1 MVWIPPKRMVGKQPD
16 PRSFVSP
23 CETQMP
29 DLAEKRAGLPEGP
42 WTAAWSTKHQRWFW
56 EDRGRCLSTWEKP
69 AECNDPP
76 SEGPPEMPDLAAK
89 RSGLPEGWECE
100 WDIRHQRVYYFN
112 RKTKERTWKC
122 PVAPVA
128 VKEVVEAALWQQSL
142 SLQDRKAAAHLL
154 EVMFHELE
162 ILSAEDASRKD
173 KHTALIEMLKAVN
186 HLADLRWP
194 KTRGMWFLPAE
205 LEASTVSSTCGGK
218 LSFEASQRFPYES
231 PSVEDLEDWVEQ
243 KLKRRKVG

>member
-1 MVWIPPKRMVGKQPD
+1 
-16 PRSFVSP
+16 
-23 CETQMP
+23 
-29 DLAEKRAGLPEGP
+29 
-42 WTAAWSTKHQRWFW
+42 
-56 EDRGRCLSTWEKP
+56 
-69 AECNDPP
+69 
-76 SEGPPEMPDLAAK
+76 MPDLAAK
-89 RSGLPEGWECE
+89 RAGLPEGWECE

-112 RKTKERTWKC
+112 RKTEERTWKC

-128 VKEVVEAALWQQSL
+128 VMEVVEAAPWQQSL
-142 SLQDRKAAAHLL
+142 SLQAQAQLF

-173 KHTALIEMLKAVN
+173 KHTALIEMVKALN

-205 LEASTVSSTCGGK
+205 LEAATVSSTRGGQ
-218 LSFEASQRFPYES
+218 LSLEASQRFPYES